1 MAIVD
6 NEVGGQGYVLEG
18 VLETCKLS
26 DVLPDHSLLPS
37 QEVDQVQA

>member
-18 VLETCKLS
+18 VHDTCKLS
-26 DVLPDHSLLPS
+26 DVFPDHSLLPS
-37 QEVDQVQA
+37 QEVDQVHA